1 MKPEYL
7 PLNPEQDAEL
17 VKYREL
23 ADKERQLARELK
35 TPAGRLLGLAA
46 AKLSEAAIK
55 E

>member
-1 MKPEYL
+1 MKLEY
-7 PLNPEQDAEL
+7 PALNPEREAEL
-17 VKYREL
+17 AKYREM

-35 TPAGRLLGLAA
+35 TPSGRLIGLAA